1 MEVALH
7 RQLYQRQVRLKQE
20 GTRILSEPVNRENMR
35 DYYSRLQKFVEFEN
49 EIGKTSLAQY
59 IVHRKI
65 ILELLE
71 KYLSQDQEPGIT
83 A

>member
-20 GTRILSEPVNRENMR
+20 GNRILSEPVNTENLR
-35 DYYSRLQKFVEFEN
+35 DYYSRLQKFVEDEN

-71 KYLSQDQEPGIT
+71 KYLSQDQETGT

>member
-7 RQLYQRQVRLKQE
+7 GQLYQRQVRLKQE
-20 GTRILSEPVNRENMR
+20 GNRILSEPVNTENLR
-35 DYYSRLQKFVEFEN
+35 DYYSRLQKFVEDEN

-71 KYLSQDQEPGIT
+71 KYLSQDQETGT